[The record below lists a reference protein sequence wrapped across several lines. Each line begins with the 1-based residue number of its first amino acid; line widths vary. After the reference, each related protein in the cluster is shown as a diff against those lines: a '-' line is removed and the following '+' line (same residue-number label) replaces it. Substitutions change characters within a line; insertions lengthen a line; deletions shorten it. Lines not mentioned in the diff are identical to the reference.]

1 MTIRVSTNQ
10 LFDRTTD
17 SILSAQAR
25 LSEVQQNVATG
36 LAILTPSDDPVGAAQ
51 VIRLTEE
58 LDQLQQFQR
67 NNNLFTNA
75 LEQEEAVLRNVND
88 SVNRARQLAIQ
99 AGSGIL
105 EEQDRFAIAIELEN
119 IRDEIFDLSNTQN
132 ADGEFIFAGSQ
143 SQSPAFV
150 FNPSDVGNE
159 FQFQGDDTVNEIQ
172 LSDNI
177 RLAAGDSGR
186 DVFEN
191 AFARFNT
198 TLDATTAASAN
209 ISVEQQAAYD
219 SFFEANFDAVTAA
232 NNNFRAT
239 INPAGNQVDITNIA
253 SGTTFDTIN
262 FTSGQ
267 PFTFAGIEFNVSGG
281 AGDTVDFSLD
291 PPRKQNL
298 AQTINNFVNI
308 LNDPNVSAGD
318 YEEALNDVIIGIDN
332 GREALAN
339 ATSSIG
345 GRLNVADSIL
355 SANLDFAV
363 STETARSSI
372 QDIDLAEAISEL
384 SQQQTALE
392 ASQAT
397 FASVTQL
404 SLFDFI

>member
-10 LFDRTTD
+10 LFDR
-17 SILSAQAR
+17 SIANILSSQER

-36 LAILTPSDDPVGAAQ
+36 RAILTPSDDPVGAAQ

-58 LDQLQQFQR
+58 IDQLRQFQR
-67 NNNLFTNA
+67 NNNLFVNA

-99 AGSGIL
+99 AGNGIL
-105 EEQDRFAIAIELEN
+105 EAQDRTAIGIELEN
-119 IRDEIFDLSNTQN
+119 IRDEIFDLANSQN
-132 ADGEFIFAGSQ
+132 ADGEFIFAGSS
-143 SQSPAFV
+143 SQSPAFI
-150 FNPSDVGNE
+150 FNPSAVGNE

-172 LSDNI
+172 LSDSI
-177 RLAAGDSGR
+177 RLPSGDSGR

-198 TLDATTAASAN
+198 TLDATTAASAGL
-209 ISVEQQAAYD
+209 SVQQQAAYD
-219 SFFEANFDAVTAA
+219 RFFETNFDAVTPA
-232 NNNFRAT
+232 NNDFQAT
-239 INPAGNQVDITNIA
+239 INGAGNQVSIINV
-253 SGTTFDTIN
+253 GTGVSFGNVD

-267 PFTFAGIEFNVSGG
+267 PFTFNGIEFNVTGV

-291 PPRKQNL
+291 PPVKRNL
-298 AQTINNFVNI
+298 AQTINDFINV
-308 LNDPNVSAGD
+308 LNDPNIGD
-318 YEEALNDVIIGIDN
+318 GAYQEALSDVIVGIDN

-355 SANLDFAV
+355 SANLDFEV
-363 STETARSSI
+363 STVEARSSI
-372 QDIDLAEAISEL
+372 QDVDLAEAISEL
-384 SQQQTALE
+384 SQQQNALE